1 MNPTTLAEVLQR
13 ACSLE
18 NHGITFIEG
27 GEQETFLS
35 YRELYALSLQGL
47 HLLQKSGLKPRD
59 ELVFQIED
67 NQAFIILFWSCILGG
82 IIPVPLSIGKNDDQK
97 AKLFN
102 VWHILDNPYLV
113 CSNAHLEKI
122 AGYGLATGQDHLLA
136 RIKAKSIDLEELG
149 SAHSQGK
156 IYQAKPSELA
166 FIQFSSGSTG
176 SPKGVMLTHENL
188 ITNVAAIGSAANYS
202 SADSTLS
209 WMPLTHDM
217 GLIGFH
223 INPVFNKM
231 NQYLIPTSLFVRNPT
246 LWLSKANEHQTT
258 VLCSPNFG
266 YRYLLKYLDKDKQYL
281 WELSNIRIIYN
292 GAEPISE
299 KLARTFV
306 KVLKKYGLHENAM
319 RPVYG
324 LAEASLAVSISDLQA
339 DIISLSLDRN
349 QLHVG
354 NRISPANSENALS
367 FVNVGKA
374 INDVSI
380 SITDARGYEQNE
392 EVVGH
397 VRIRGKNVT
406 AGYYNNPDATD
417 KAISKDQWLDTG
429 DLGFIKGGAL
439 YITGRVKDIFF
450 INGQNFYPH
459 DLERIAEAVEG
470 IELNKIIIAGV
481 KAADEA
487 SDEVIAFVF
496 HRGTTRNFLPT
507 TRALKAHINLMTGVE
522 LSQVI
527 PVKDIPKT
535 TSGKLQR
542 FRMVERYKAGEYDS
556 VVRELQSAQ
565 NEELKSVSVEPQNST
580 EQTLLEI
587 WEELFDKPGLSVTD
601 RFFEIGGNSLKAAGF
616 AMGVLKRYEVELPL
630 ASLYEHQTIREI
642 ASLLDSLQKV
652 EYAPIPKAPNSVRH
666 PASALQRR
674 LFYFQETNPDA
685 TAYNVPVAF
694 ETNMDLQL
702 EELRKAAEQ
711 MVEQHDVLRS
721 SFYEENHELFI
732 QVHDQVAFEIELVEG
747 DLSDPG
753 FATSLITQFDLKKP
767 ALFKIMLIGD
777 GNGIK
782 RLFLNF
788 HHIIMD
794 GVSVSYF
801 TEELMRLY
809 QGGSVK
815 ASVAQYTDF
824 AHWSENQWRTDKYQ
838 VPKQYWLDKLDGEL
852 PLLEMPLDRPRPPQF
867 DYSGKKLTYSISKS
881 KTARLRAMATK
892 YGCSMHSLMFTAY
905 QVLLYKYT
913 GQSELITGLPVALRN
928 HPDVS
933 RSMGMFV
940 NNLAIRHTI
949 KPGESFETLLEKLA
963 NQINEALVQEYPF
976 DLLLAELALKRDVS
990 RNPIFDTMFLYQNM
1004 DQPSSGSLSLSL
1016 KPVIVPVNTAKFDV
1030 SQEVFD
1036 TGSGPLIY
1044 SFEYATA
1051 LFNEETIDSMAG
1063 HFDVLLDR
1071 ILLSP
1076 KAKISDISLLSVK
1089 EYDAQVFDYNDNTR
1103 DFHRQTVLDLIEDQT
1118 VKKSQA
1124 VAIVDGKTQLSYAE
1138 LAIHSN
1144 SVALALKSAG
1154 LKKGDVVALYLD
1166 RSPELIACMLG
1177 IMKAGGVF
1185 LPVDTELP
1193 QKRIQYLLSHSGSQW
1208 ALTSQQLKQQ
1218 LSEWSGTEVKVIAVE
1233 ECTKQ
1238 SEPKEV
1244 EVAIDSMDQAYLLYT
1259 SGTTGQPKGVQVHHK
1274 ALHNYASWAAAE
1286 YVGNEGG
1293 SFPLFTSISFDLT
1306 LTSIFIPLVTGNTV
1320 VIYNDDGADQEHSVI
1335 RALKDNQVDIIKM
1348 TPSHLRLLREA
1359 DLPEPGKIRLQKMI
1373 LGGEALDTQLA
1384 REILGKFNGNL
1395 TLFNEYGPTE
1405 ATVGCMIHRFD
1416 PDCSS
1421 LTVPIG
1427 VPAANTEIYLLDED
1441 LQLVPEGVKGELYI
1455 SGAGLASG
1463 YLFDEALSAEKFIAN
1478 PFAEKKRLYRTGDL
1492 ARRTRQGTMEYLG
1505 RVDEQVKINGYRI
1518 ELDEINH
1525 HLRNYAGVVDSVII
1539 PKEIN
1544 GRKSLYAYLI
1554 TENGSVSETELK
1566 SHVTTSLPF
1575 YMIPTR
1581 ITCLEAFPMTGNG
1594 KIDHKALA
1602 AITIENQPEAISLP
1616 ASEIESI
1623 LINAWQSVLGLES
1636 ITTTDNFFELGGDSI
1651 KAVQIVSRLHEEELS
1666 VQVKDILTYHTIA
1679 QLVTNRKYAY
1689 LSRRAHQGTVSGTKA
1704 KTPIESWFFNQ
1715 QFSNPSFYNQSVLLN
1730 INQALDID
1738 RLQNTF
1744 ETIITHHDS
1753 LRINY
1758 DPEEDILFFNEN
1770 HLNEQF
1776 SIPILELEAGFLQQ
1790 LSKVKSGFDI
1800 SKSLLLKAAVIE
1812 VKGSQKHLFITAHH
1826 LVTDGMS
1833 WRILLHDL
1841 SRIYAALEIDEE
1853 PILPRKTASLTEW
1866 QHALSNWQP
1875 DNSEA
1880 SEQYW
1885 ELMEQHSFKLPHDF
1899 NTEDWSVS
1907 GLRQYMFQLDQD
1919 NTDFLVKEAHK
1930 TYRTDVFTILNV
1942 ALVQTLHDWTGAQTF
1957 LIEHENHGRHLEN
1970 LDVSRTLG
1978 WFTAMYPV
1986 QLEWIEGDLKAQIK
2000 AVKEQIRQ
2008 VPDDGLSYGLE
2019 QQRSSHENTKKRTEI
2034 RFNYLGEF
2042 SLEDQEYWSFSGEP
2056 TGPETDPGNQLT
2068 TKLELNAMVMN
2079 GQFTLEMSYHQS
2091 FFKAE
2096 TIQNIG
2102 SKYLGHLVNLLD
2114 HIKKEGGVH
2123 FTPSDFEAKLD
2134 QQELDE
2140 LFIE

>member
-1 MNPTTLAEVLQR
+1 MNPTTLVEVLQR

-27 GEQETFLS
+27 GEQEIFLS
-35 YRELYALSLQGL
+35 YQELYDLSLQGL
-47 HLLQKSGLKPRD
+47 HLLQKSGLKPQD

-82 IIPVPLSIGKNDDQK
+82 IVPVPLSIGKNDDQK
-97 AKLFN
+97 AKFFN
-102 VWHILDNPYLV
+102 VWSILDNPYLV
-113 CSNAHLEKI
+113 CSTAHLDKI
-122 AGYGLATGQDHLLA
+122 AGYGLATGQDYLLA

-149 SAHSQGK
+149 SARSQGRV
-156 IYQAKPSELA
+156 YQSKPSELA

-188 ITNVAAIGSAANYS
+188 IANVAAIGKAANYS
-202 SADSTLS
+202 AADSTLS

-223 INPVFNKM
+223 INPVFSKM
-231 NQYLIPTSLFVRNPT
+231 NQYLLPTSLFVRNPT
-246 LWLSKANEHQTT
+246 LWLSKANEHRTT
-258 VLCSPNFG
+258 ILCSPNFG
-266 YRYLLKYLDKDKQYL
+266 YRYLLKYLDEDKQYP
-281 WELSNIRIIYN
+281 WELSRVRIIYN

-306 KVLKKYGLHENAM
+306 NVLKKYGLHENAM

-354 NRISPANSENALS
+354 NHISPANTENALS

-380 SITDARGYEQNE
+380 SITDAQGDELDE
-392 EVVGH
+392 AVIGH
-397 VRIRGKNVT
+397 VRIKGKNVT
-406 AGYYNNPDATD
+406 SGYYNNAEATD
-417 KAISKDQWLDTG
+417 KAISKGQWLDTG
-429 DLGFIKGGAL
+429 DLGFMKEGAL

-450 INGQNFYPH
+450 VNGQNFYPH
-459 DLERIAEAVEG
+459 DLERMAEAVEG
-470 IELNKIIIAGV
+470 IELNKIIIAGA
-481 KAADEA
+481 KAADGA

-496 HRGTTRNFLPT
+496 HRGITRSFLPVIQ
-507 TRALKAHINLMTGVE
+507 ALKAHINLMTGVE
-522 LSQVI
+522 LAQVI

-542 FRMVERYKAGEYDS
+542 FRMVERYRAGEYDS

-565 NEELKSVSVEPQNST
+565 NAELKPVSDKPQNNT
-580 EQTLLEI
+580 EQTLLDI

-616 AMGVLKRYEVELPL
+616 AMAVLKRYEVELPL
-630 ASLYEHQTIREI
+630 ASLYDHQTICEI

-652 EYAPIPKAPNSVRH
+652 EYAPIPKSPKSVRH

-694 ETNMDLQL
+694 ETNMDIQV
-702 EELRKAAEQ
+702 EGLRKAAEQ
-711 MVEQHDVLRS
+711 MVEKYDVLRS
-721 SFYEENHELFI
+721 SFYEEDNELFI
-732 QVHDQVAFEIELVEG
+732 QVKDQVAFEIESVEG
-747 DLSDPG
+747 DLSNPA
-753 FATSLITQFDLKKP
+753 FAASLITHFDLKKP
-767 ALFKIMLIGD
+767 VLFKMILIGD
-777 GNGIK
+777 GKGRK
-782 RLFLNF
+782 YLFLDF

-801 TEELMRLY
+801 TEELIRLY
-809 QGGSVK
+809 QGGNMK
-815 ASVAQYTDF
+815 TLAAQYTDF
-824 AHWSENQWRTDKYQ
+824 VHWSDNQWRTDKYQ
-838 VPKQYWLDKLDGEL
+838 SQKQYWLNQLDGEL

-867 DYSGKKLTYSISKS
+867 DYSGNKLTYSISKS

-905 QVLLYKYT
+905 QLLLHKYT
-913 GQSELITGLPVALRN
+913 GQSELITGLPVSLRN

-940 NNLAIRHTI
+940 NNLAIRHSI
-949 KPGESFETLLEKLA
+949 KPGESFETLLERLA
-963 NQINEALVQEYPF
+963 NQVNEALVQEYPF
-976 DLLLAELALKRDVS
+976 DLLLDELALKRDVS

-1004 DQPSSGSLSLSL
+1004 DQPSSGRHSLSL
-1016 KPVIVPVNTAKFDV
+1016 KPVIVPVSTAKFDI

-1044 SFEYATA
+1044 SFEYAAA
-1051 LFNEETIDSMAG
+1051 LFNKETIDRMAG

-1089 EYDAQVFDYNDNTR
+1089 EYHAQVFDYNDNAR
-1103 DFHRQTVLDLIEDQT
+1103 DFNGQTVLDLIEDQT
-1118 VKKSQA
+1118 AKKSQA
-1124 VAIVDGKTQLSYAE
+1124 VAIVDGKNQLSYTE
-1138 LAIHSN
+1138 LAIQSN
-1144 SVALALKSAG
+1144 SVALSLRSEG

-1166 RSPELIACMLG
+1166 RSPELITGMLG

-1185 LPVDTELP
+1185 LLIDTQLP
-1193 QKRIQYLLSHSGSQW
+1193 QKRIQYLLSHSCSQW
-1208 ALTSQQLKQQ
+1208 ALTSEQLKQQ
-1218 LSEWSGTEVKVIAVE
+1218 LSDWSGPEVKVLAVE
-1233 ECTKQ
+1233 ESITQ
-1238 SEPKEV
+1238 PASKEV
-1244 EVAIDSMDQAYLLYT
+1244 DTAIDSMDQAYLLYT
-1259 SGTTGQPKGVQVHHK
+1259 SGTTGNPKGVQVHHK
-1274 ALHNYASWAAAE
+1274 ALHNYASWAALE
-1286 YVGNEGG
+1286 YVGNAGG

-1306 LTSIFIPLVTGNTV
+1306 LTSIFTPLVTGNTV

-1335 RALKDNQVDIIKM
+1335 RALKDNQVDIIKL
-1348 TPSHLRLLREA
+1348 TPSHLRMLREA
-1359 DLPEPGKIRLQKMI
+1359 DLPESGEIRLQKMI
-1373 LGGEALDTQLA
+1373 LGGEALDTKLA
-1384 REILGKFNGNL
+1384 REIFEKFNGNL

-1416 PDCSS
+1416 PDYTSR
-1421 LTVPIG
+1421 TVPIG
-1427 VPAANTEIYLLDED
+1427 VPVANTEIYLLNED

-1463 YLFDEALSAEKFIAN
+1463 YLLDETLSAEKFIPN
-1478 PFAEKKRLYRTGDL
+1478 PFTENSRLYRTGDL
-1492 ARRTRQGTMEYLG
+1492 ARRTRQGTLEYLG

-1525 HLRNYAGVVDSVII
+1525 HLRTYEGVVDSVII

-1544 GRKSLYAYLI
+1544 GRKSLFAYLI

-1566 SHVTTSLPF
+1566 SHIITSLPF
-1575 YMIPTR
+1575 YMIPAR
-1581 ITCLEAFPMTGNG
+1581 ITCLEAFPVTGNG

-1602 AITIENQPEAISLP
+1602 AITIENQSVAVPLP
-1616 ASEIESI
+1616 ANEIESI
-1623 LINAWQSVLGLES
+1623 FINAWESVIGLDS

-1651 KAVQIVSRLHEEELS
+1651 KAVQIVSRLHEKEIS

-1679 QLVTNRKYAY
+1679 QLVTNKKYAY
-1689 LSRRAHQGTVSGTKA
+1689 LSPRAHQGTVSGTKT

-1715 QFSNPSFYNQSVLLN
+1715 QFANPSFYNQSVLLN

-1738 RLQNTF
+1738 RLQNAF
-1744 ETIITHHDS
+1744 ETIIAHHDS

-1758 DPEEDILFFNEN
+1758 DTQADTLFFNES
-1770 HLNEQF
+1770 HLNKKF
-1776 SIPILELEAGFLQQ
+1776 SIPVVELEAGFLQQ
-1790 LSKVKSGFDI
+1790 LSKIKSGFDI
-1800 SKSLLLKAAVIE
+1800 TKSLLLKAAVIE
-1812 VKGSQKHLFITAHH
+1812 EKGCQKHLFITAHH

-1841 SRIYAALEIDEE
+1841 SRVYAVLEAGEE
-1853 PILPRKTASLTEW
+1853 PILSRKTASLKEW
-1866 QHALSNWQP
+1866 QHALGNWQP

-1885 ELMEQHSFKLPHDF
+1885 ELLEQNSFRLPQDF
-1899 NTEDWSVS
+1899 NAENWSVS
-1907 GLRQYMFQLDQD
+1907 GLRQHMFQLDQGH
-1919 NTDFLVKEAHK
+1919 TGFLVKEAYK
-1930 TYRTDVFTILNV
+1930 AYRTDVFTILNV

-1970 LDVSRTLG
+1970 VDVSRTLG
-1978 WFTAMYPV
+1978 WFTSMYPV
-1986 QLEWIEGDLKAQIK
+1986 QLAWIEGDLKAQIK

-2008 VPDDGLSYGLE
+2008 VPDYGLSYGLE
-2019 QQRSSHENTKKRTEI
+2019 QQKSPHESTKKRTEI

-2042 SLEDQEYWSFSGEP
+2042 TLEDQEYWSFSGEP
-2056 TGPETDPGNQLT
+2056 TGPETDPANHLT

-2102 SKYLGHLVNLLD
+2102 SKYLGHLANLLD
-2114 HIKKEGGVH
+2114 QIKKEGGVH
-2123 FTPSDFEAKLD
+2123 FTPSDFEARLD